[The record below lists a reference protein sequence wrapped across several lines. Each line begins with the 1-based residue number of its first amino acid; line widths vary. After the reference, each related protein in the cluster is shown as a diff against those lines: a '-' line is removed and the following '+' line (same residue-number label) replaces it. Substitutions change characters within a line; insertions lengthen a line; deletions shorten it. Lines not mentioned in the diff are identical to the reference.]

1 MRFCV
6 TTKNRRCSVHRYLTY
21 TVPAADA
28 GLTVESIL
36 RGRLYLSVG
45 LSRRLKR
52 IDRAVLL
59 NGEPCFSNNRVAE
72 HDVVS
77 ADVLAGEAAL
87 TQITPIEGD
96 LSVVYE
102 DEDLLV
108 INKPAGLLVH
118 SAPGKREDTSLANL
132 IAWHLG
138 GDRPFHAVNRL
149 DKSTSGLMV
158 VAKSGYIHERLSEA
172 LHTNAFCRTYLA
184 VCVGQVPDRGVI
196 DAPIARCDDSV
207 IKRCIAPDGAPSVTH
222 YETILRTMRY
232 SLVKLL
238 PLTGRTHQ
246 LRLHMSHIGY
256 PLVGDFLYGTEC
268 EEISRAALHS
278 AEMTFVHPV
287 TGITHTFSADLPE
300 DMNNLIQKKDRIL

>member
-1 MRFCV
+1 M
-6 TTKNRRCSVHRYLTY
+6 HRYLTY
-21 TVPAADA
+21 IVPPADA

-36 RGRLYLSVG
+36 RGRLHLSVG

-59 NGEPCFSNNRVAE
+59 NGEPCFSNNRVEE

-87 TQITPIEGD
+87 TQIAPIKGE

-118 SAPGKREDTSLANL
+118 SAPGKRDDTSLANL
-132 IAWHLG
+132 IAYHLG
-138 GDRPFHAVNRL
+138 GDCPFHAVNRL

-172 LHTNAFCRTYLA
+172 LHTESFYRTYLA
-184 VCVGQVPDRGVI
+184 VCVGPVPDRGVI

-207 IKRCIAPDGAPSVTH
+207 IKRRVSADGAPSVTR
-222 YETILRTMRY
+222 YETILRTSRY
-232 SLVKLL
+232 ALVRLT
-238 PLTGRTHQ
+238 PMTGRTHQ
-246 LRLHMSHIGY
+246 LRLHMSHLGY
-256 PLVGDFLYGTEC
+256 PLVGDFLYGEEC
-268 EEISRAALHS
+268 DAISRAALHS
-278 AEMTFVHPV
+278 AEMTFTHPV
-287 TGITHTFSADLPE
+287 TGEHLRFCAELPQDIKQLLNE
-300 DMNNLIQKKDRIL
+300 